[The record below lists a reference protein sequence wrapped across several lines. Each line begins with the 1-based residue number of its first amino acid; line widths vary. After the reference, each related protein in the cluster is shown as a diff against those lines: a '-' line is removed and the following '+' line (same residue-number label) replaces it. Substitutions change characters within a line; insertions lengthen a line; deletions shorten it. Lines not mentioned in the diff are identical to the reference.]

1 MFHCRL
7 LTVSRSVW
15 MRPGSLV
22 VVQEARSVAPD
33 PGGGSSEGEDEV
45 GVIIWKV
52 RAGTAMW
59 FLSHLL

>member
-1 MFHCRL
+1 M
-7 LTVSRSVW
+7 W